1 MSGITGYPS
10 NNDTF
15 SFYIG
20 SNHEVNG
27 EYAIAYSLKSLS
39 YPTGKTASFH
49 YEPNEYYYAGS
60 RIVGKQYAGGLR
72 TKILLT

>member
-1 MSGITGYPS
+1 MRLKDKTFG
-10 NNDTF
+10 DTVM
-15 SFYIG
+15 
-20 SNHEVNG
+20 EKQTANG